1 MDNYRVMRQ
10 GQQCLAVAGCSNFRQ
25 GAWPAGRLK
34 PDGFSLGGDGGESGH
49 QLPCNSSF
57 IIAL

>member
-1 MDNYRVMRQ
+1 MRQ
-10 GQQCLAVAGCSNFRQ
+10 GQQCLAVAGRSNFRQ

-34 PDGFSLGGDGGESGH
+34 PDGFSLGGDSGESGH